1 MVHVIE
7 GGSRWFVCGQGHC
20 NREGAGLEGQCV
32 EFLFAFV
39 TWRIKSG
46 EIFEFIDKRVV
57 DIIFALKIFIVEIFI
72 YITLNLIQFHYLL
85 W

>member
-1 MVHVIE
+1 
-7 GGSRWFVCGQGHC
+7 
-20 NREGAGLEGQCV
+20 
-32 EFLFAFV
+32 
-39 TWRIKSG
+39 
-46 EIFEFIDKRVV
+46 V